1 MHKDPHKPLNLADA
15 GGGEA
20 AITLANNSMEA
31 NTRVFN
37 NSENHP
43 VTPLKASTVE
53 LQLYRVASR
62 WHTTSTH

>member
-20 AITLANNSMEA
+20 AITLANNSTEA

-37 NSENHP
+37 NS
-43 VTPLKASTVE
+43 
-53 LQLYRVASR
+53 
-62 WHTTSTH
+62 